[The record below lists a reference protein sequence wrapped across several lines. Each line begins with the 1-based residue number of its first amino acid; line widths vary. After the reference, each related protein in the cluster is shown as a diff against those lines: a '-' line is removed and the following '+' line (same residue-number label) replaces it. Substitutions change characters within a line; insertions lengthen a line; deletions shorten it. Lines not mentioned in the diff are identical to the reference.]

1 MIFAVH
7 NYVSS
12 ARSSAG
18 QSSCLLSS
26 GSRVRI
32 LPGAPGQGVLGSC
45 AHVAGSQK
53 GSHSEYGGSHD
64 ASHKQASG
72 AGRGLDLLGRIQE
85 PVHRGREPGV
95 QPAGTRIRK
104 KVTGRTKTEVRDKLR
119 DLHRQVEGGLRP
131 RRRYT
136 VEDALEDWLAV
147 GLDGL
152 SARTVTLYRG
162 TIAKALREEL
172 GSVRLTD
179 LTAADVQKA
188 LTSIASRVST
198 RTVQIAHNVL
208 VRAIRQAERDDL
220 VGRNVAALVKP
231 PKGQG
236 GGRPSKSLTLEQAV
250 ALMAAARGTRLEAY
264 VVLSLLSGL
273 RTEEARALRWDHVV
287 AWVSGQWVPVSEAGF
302 DHEQVAVF
310 VWRAERAGGDTKT
323 PESRRT
329 LALPRKCV
337 EALREHRVRQA
348 EDRLAAGPLWQD
360 HGLVFASAVG
370 TPMDDHNVRRMFR
383 VITEDAGL
391 GTGWV
396 PREMRHTF
404 VSLLSARGVPVEAI
418 ALLAGHNQ
426 TATTELVY
434 RHQIVPALTRGAE
447 VMDQIFG

>member
-1 MIFAVH
+1 VPSPVWRGAKWGANQRALALMTV
-7 NYVSS
+7 VSGK
-12 ARSSAG
+12 R
-18 QSSCLLSS
+18 
-26 GSRVRI
+26 R
-32 LPGAPGQGVLGSC
+32 
-45 AHVAGSQK
+45 
-53 GSHSEYGGSHD
+53 
-64 ASHKQASG
+64 
-72 AGRGLDLLGRIQE
+72 GRGEDSIYWDSAKQRFVGAVSLGYSPSGQR
-85 PVHRGREPGV
+85 V
-95 QPAGTRIRK
+95 RK
-104 KVTGRTKTEVRDKLR
+104 KVMGRTKTEGRDKLR
-119 DLHRQVEGGLRP
+119 ELHAQVDSGVRP
-131 RRRYT
+131 RRHYT
-136 VEDALEDWLAV
+136 VGDALDDWLAA

-152 SARTVTLYRG
+152 APSTVTLYRD

-172 GSVRLTD
+172 GSVKLTS
-179 LTAADVQKA
+179 LTAGAVQQALAD
-188 LTSIASRVST
+188 LASRRST

-208 VRAIRQAERDDL
+208 VRAIRHAERDDL

-231 PKGQG
+231 PKGQL
-236 GGRPSKSLTLEQAV
+236 GGRPSKSLTPEQAV
-250 ALMAAARGTRLEAY
+250 SLMAAARGTRLEAY
-264 VVLSLLSGL
+264 VVLSLLSGM

-287 AWVSGQWVPVSEAGF
+287 AWVGGQWVPVAEAEF

-310 VWRAERAGGDTKT
+310 VWRSERAGGDTKT

-329 LALPRKCV
+329 LALACKCV

-348 EDRLAAGPLWQD
+348 QDRLAAGPLWRD

-383 VITEDAGL
+383 AITAEAGL

-434 RHQIVPALTRGAE
+434 RHQIVPTLTRGAE